1 LTHVPATR
9 RINSALAFRKS
20 PLLTFA
26 LFAVLTFAP
35 LAHVVAED
43 DVPASCADDAVLVFD
58 ASGSMMSSDKDLDGL
73 KRIDRVREAMRKVL
87 PTVAPKKRLGLVTY
101 GPGSAN
107 KCENIK
113 VEFTPR
119 LDAAE
124 RILEVVEALRP
135 DGRTPLTRAVRTAAD
150 ILDYRKRP
158 AVIVLLTD
166 GEETCGGAT
175 CAVAKSLKD
184 EAAAITVHVVSYR
197 IKESL
202 GPDGI
207 FEARCLADETGGLYI
222 STETTD
228 ELIAALEKTL
238 GYPLV
243 TDAR

>member
-1 LTHVPATR
+1 LTHGSPTQH
-9 RINSALAFRKS
+9 INSAPVSRKS
-20 PLLTFA
+20 PLLAFA
-26 LFAVLTFAP
+26 LFAVLIVAP
-35 LAHVVAED
+35 SAHAVAED
-43 DVPASCADDAVLVFD
+43 GAPASCADDAVLVFD
-58 ASGSMMSSDKDLDGL
+58 ASGSMMSSDKDVDGL

-87 PTVAPKKRLGLVTY
+87 PTVAFKKRLGLVTY
-101 GPGSAN
+101 GPGSTN

-175 CAVAKSLKD
+175 CALAKSLKAQ
-184 EAAAITVHVVSYR
+184 AAAITVHVVSYR

-238 GYPLV
+238 GCPLV

>member
-1 LTHVPATR
+1 M
-9 RINSALAFRKS
+9 
-20 PLLTFA
+20 
-26 LFAVLTFAP
+26 
-35 LAHVVAED
+35 
-43 DVPASCADDAVLVFD
+43 LVFD
-58 ASGSMMSSDKDLDGL
+58 ASGSMMSADKDLDGL
-73 KRIDRVREAMRKVL
+73 KRIDRVREAMRKIV
-87 PTVAPKKRLGLVTY
+87 PSVAPKRRLGLVTY
-101 GPGSAN
+101 GPGPAN

-113 VEFTPR
+113 LEFRP
-119 LDAAE
+119 LPNAGD

-135 DGRTPLTRAVRTAAD
+135 DGRTPLTRAVRQAAE

-175 CAVAKSLKD
+175 CALAKSLK
-184 EAAAITVHVVSYR
+184 EQSAATTVHVVSYR

-222 STETTD
+222 ATETTD

-238 GYPLV
+238 GCPLV